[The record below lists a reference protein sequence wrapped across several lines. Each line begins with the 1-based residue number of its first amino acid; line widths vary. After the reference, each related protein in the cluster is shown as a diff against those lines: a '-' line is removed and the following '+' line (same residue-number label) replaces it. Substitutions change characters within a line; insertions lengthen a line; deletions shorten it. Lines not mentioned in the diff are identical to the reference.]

1 MALAFAPYGKTLTVR
16 RIDLDDKTRRHLN
29 NLGLVVGAEVTPIHI
44 SGGDVILRVR
54 DSKLAVNRA
63 LAMRITV
70 A

>member
-29 NLGLVVGAEVTPIHI
+29 NLGLAVGA
-44 SGGDVILRVR
+44 
-54 DSKLAVNRA
+54 AVNRA